1 MEIIAPFSK
10 VFEWTPTLTSIM
22 AVLLGFG
29 FGFSLERAGFGS
41 ARTLAGVWYGYDMA
55 VVRVMF
61 TAVVVAM
68 LGLFGLY
75 YLGVLELDLVYVN
88 PTYLWPQV
96 VGGFIFGMGFNIGAY
111 CPGTSLV
118 AMATGKID
126 GLVFLLGFGV
136 GVLGF
141 AWSFPYIQDFYTS
154 SYMGRL
160 MLPDVLGLPPGVVVL
175 LVVFLAF
182 GAFALTH
189 FVDSKMGNGQGQ
201 EQP

>member
-1 MEIIAPFSK
+1 MEIIAPVSK
-10 VFEWTPTLTSIM
+10 VFEWGPTLTSM
-22 AVLLGFG
+22 VAVLLGFG

-75 YLGVLELDLVYVN
+75 YLGVLDLDLVFVN

-96 VGGFIFGMGFNIGAY
+96 LGGFIFGIGFNVGAY

-118 AMATGKID
+118 ALATGKID

-136 GVLGF
+136 GVLVF
-141 AWSFPYIQDFYTS
+141 AWTFPAIQDFYTS

-160 MLPDVLGLPPGVVVL
+160 MLSDVLGIPKGVMVLVVV
-175 LVVFLAF
+175 VMAF

-189 FVDSKMGNGQGQ
+189 FVDRKMGNSQ
-201 EQP
+201 